1 MLITIAANCVVLII
15 TTPLPMQ
22 DNSSLN
28 RKLVSLVVFL
38 VNRNYKRKFYEV
50 FVEVTLVESIL
61 SSKQVRYFVHEF
73 LLDFRNIASK
83 TSVFSSLRN

>member
-28 RKLVSLVVFL
+28 RKLVSLVVFV
-38 VNRNYKRKFYEV
+38 VNRNYERKFYGV
-50 FVEVTLVESIL
+50 FAEVTLVESFLIEAAASRSDIL
-61 SSKQVRYFVHEF
+61 FMSFC
-73 LLDFRNIASK
+73 
-83 TSVFSSLRN
+83 

>member
-28 RKLVSLVVFL
+28 RKLVSLVVFV

-50 FVEVTLVESIL
+50 FAEVTLVESFLIEAAASRSDIL
-61 SSKQVRYFVHEF
+61 FMSFC
-73 LLDFRNIASK
+73 
-83 TSVFSSLRN
+83 

>member
-28 RKLVSLVVFL
+28 RKLVSLVVFV
-38 VNRNYKRKFYEV
+38 VNRNYERKFYEV
-50 FVEVTLVESIL
+50 FAEVALVESFLIEAAASRSDIL
-61 SSKQVRYFVHEF
+61 FMSFC
-73 LLDFRNIASK
+73 
-83 TSVFSSLRN
+83 